1 MKIAGAVLLLV
12 VGAPAMAQDA
22 PAWTGTADCRLAAV
36 KPPPA
41 SSPSWNG
48 GCKAGYAEGK
58 GVLEWDDAKDKHYR
72 MEAEFAAGRVR
83 GEVTLRYP
91 DGVVYKGP
99 LTNGVPDGVGY
110 FRFADGDQYEGDVR
124 MDELTGTGEV
134 LYKNGDDYKGGFK
147 KGKRDGVGVLT
158 WVLGGRYE
166 GGWKDG
172 NPSGPGKIVY
182 AGGTGRE
189 VAVQDGRAPGQT
201 DAVAVTGGGYSVKR
215 DFATP
220 GSTYRADAATG
231 IPVRPDKGFRDLSPQ
246 EQAMVKSWYVG
257 LAPGDEPPYPANGP
271 ADFYKAMA
279 RILHETLVEGD
290 VSVYVLVGP
299 DGKARNVTALGL
311 EDAAA
316 RKAVAAVAAVIPYKP
331 AVCAGQPCEMVYPYR
346 LGFSLKP

>member
-1 MKIAGAVLLLV
+1 MKIAGAVLLV
-12 VGAPAMAQDA
+12 VAGAPALAQEA
-22 PAWTGTADCRLAAV
+22 PAWTGAADCRLAAV

-41 SSPSWNG
+41 GTPSWNG
-48 GCKAGYAEGK
+48 GCKSGYAEGK
-58 GVLEWDDAKDKHYR
+58 GVLAWDDAKDKHYR

-110 FRFADGDQYEGDVR
+110 FRFPDGDQYEGDVR

-134 LYKNGDDYKGGFK
+134 LYKNGDDYKGGFR
-147 KGKRDGVGVLT
+147 KGKRDGFGVLT

-172 NPSGPGKIVY
+172 EPSGPGKIVY
-182 AGGTGRE
+182 AGGMGRE

-201 DAVAVTGGGYSVKR
+201 DAVDVPGGAYSVKWG
-215 DFATP
+215 FATP

-290 VSVYVLVGP
+290 VTVYVLVGP

-311 EDAAA
+311 QDPAA